1 LEVVSLKL
9 KDLEALNT
17 YLNDKKYDAVIDN
30 NSKDVAQAT
39 AITTA
44 VKVGYFKVLL
54 MTESNMLVLY

>member
-1 LEVVSLKL
+1 MLGLEVVNLKL

-44 VKVGYFKVLL
+44 VKVYKNTYIFD
-54 MTESNMLVLY
+54 LYIHKY